1 MKLSKKILALMGGV
15 ALLTSTL
22 VFTGCSE
29 DEDENNMLD
38 DYSISLTNDGTLTA
52 NGKDVTATNPAITYA
67 RSWNV
72 TKTKHVSAD
81 ATIKIA
87 RQTKSTQVGQK
98 KNTTNGFVTTT
109 DGGNNAAYMFGL
121 TGSGTEK
128 EPYSFYLV
136 GFRLYDTTTPQY
148 FISYYTGVQSSYC
161 NSDANDFDVDDA
173 TNTAYEYIAVNGW
186 STMPANSYTLS
197 GDALTVY
204 IDLDA
209 IYGDS
214 NTVVTKDNYSS
225 AKIAGINGYKVTL
238 KPNATA
244 TGVSKTLHYSD
255 FKAQSYSNKK
265 APALTPFSI
274 DQTYLGFYAM
284 VSKNKTLVANL
295 AFNNDTI
302 VKSVIG
308 SSTDDFGKA
317 IDLEGEV
324 LKNF

>member
-1 MKLSKKILALMGGV
+1 MA
-15 ALLTSTL
+15 AL
-22 VFTGCSE
+22 VFGFASCSE

-38 DYSISLTNDGTLTA
+38 GYSISLTNDGTLTA
-52 NGKDVTATNPAITYA
+52 DGKTVSDANPAIAYA

-81 ATIKIA
+81 ATIKID
-87 RQTKSTQVGQK
+87 RTTKSTQVGQV
-98 KNTTNGFVTTT
+98 KNATNGSVTTT

-128 EPYSFYLV
+128 DPYSFYLV
-136 GFRLYDTTTPQY
+136 GFRLYGTTPQY
-148 FISYYTGVQSSYC
+148 FISYYTGVLSNYC
-161 NSDANDFDVDDA
+161 NSDANDFDVDSA
-173 TNTAYEYIAVNGW
+173 ANTAYEYVAVNAW
-186 STMPANSYTLS
+186 SDMPSDSYSLT
-197 GDALTVY
+197 DEALTVSG
-204 IDLDA
+204 DLDA

-214 NTVVTKDNYSS
+214 NTVVTKDNYSA
-225 AKIAGINGYKVTL
+225 AKTARIDGYKVTL
-238 KPNATA
+238 KKDASS
-244 TGVSKTLHYSD
+244 TGVSKNLHYSD
-255 FKAQSYSNKK
+255 FKAQSYSSKT
-265 APALTPFSI
+265 APALTAFSI

-284 VSKNKTLVANL
+284 VAYDTTNKKAKTLVANL
-295 AFNNDTI
+295 DFNNDTI

>member
-1 MKLSKKILALMGGV
+1 MGGV
-15 ALLTSTL
+15 ALLTSTF

-38 DYSISLTNDGTLTA
+38 GYSISLTNDGTLTA
-52 NGKDVTATNPAITYA
+52 NGTNKAITYS

-72 TKTKHVSAD
+72 TKTKHLSAD
-81 ATIKIA
+81 ATIKIDLK
-87 RQTKSTQVGQK
+87 TKSTQVGQT
-98 KNTTNGFVTTT
+98 KNATNGKVTTT
-109 DGGNNAAYMFGL
+109 DGSNNAAYMFGL

-136 GFRLYDTTTPQY
+136 GFRLYGKTPEY
-148 FISYYTGVQSSYC
+148 FISYYTGVQSIYC
-161 NSDANDFDVDDA
+161 NSDEDDFDVDSA
-173 TNTAYEYIAVNGW
+173 ANTAYEYIAVKAW
-186 STMPANSYTLS
+186 TPMPSGSYSLTD
-197 GDALTVY
+197 DALTVY

-209 IYGDS
+209 IYGDKDTEVS
-214 NTVVTKDNYSS
+214 KDNYSS
-225 AKIAGINGYKVTL
+225 AKTAGIDGYKVTL

-244 TGVSKTLHYSD
+244 TGVSKKLHYSD
-255 FKAQSYSNKK
+255 FKAQTYSSKT
-265 APALTPFSI
+265 APALKAFSI

-284 VSKNKTLVANL
+284 VAKGKTLVANL

>member
-15 ALLTSTL
+15 VLLTSTV

-38 DYSISLTNDGTLTA
+38 GYSISLTNDGTLTA
-52 NGKDVTATNPAITYA
+52 DGKDVTENNPAIAYA

-81 ATIKIA
+81 ATITIERK
-87 RQTKSTQVGQK
+87 TKSTQVGRN
-98 KNTTNGFVTTT
+98 KNATNGSVTTT

-136 GFRLYDTTTPQY
+136 GFRLSGTTPQY

-161 NSDANDFDVDDA
+161 NSDESDFDVDSA
-173 TNTAYEYIAVNGW
+173 TNAAYEYIAVNAW
-186 STMPANSYTLS
+186 TAMPSGSYTLTE
-197 GDALTVY
+197 DALTVY

-225 AKIAGINGYKVTL
+225 AKTAGINGYKVTL
-238 KPNATA
+238 KPDATA
-244 TGVSKTLHYSD
+244 AGVSKTLHCSD
-255 FKAQSYSNKK
+255 FKAQSYSNKS
-265 APALTPFSI
+265 APALEAFSI

-284 VSKNKTLVANL
+284 VSKDKTLVANL

>member
-15 ALLTSTL
+15 ALLTSTV

-52 NGKDVTATNPAITYA
+52 NGKDVTATNPAIAYA

-81 ATIKIA
+81 ATIKID
-87 RQTKSTQVGQK
+87 RKTKSTQVGQT
-98 KNTTNGFVTTT
+98 KNATNGSVTTT

-136 GFRLYDTTTPQY
+136 GFRLYGTTPQY

-161 NSDANDFDVDDA
+161 NSDANDFDVDSA
-173 TNTAYEYIAVNGW
+173 TNAAYEYVAVSAW
-186 STMPANSYTLS
+186 SSMPSGSYTLTE
-197 GDALTVY
+197 DALTVY

-225 AKIAGINGYKVTL
+225 AKTAGINGYKVTL

-255 FKAQSYSNKK
+255 FKAQSYSNKT
-265 APALTPFSI
+265 APALTAFSI

-317 IDLEGEV
+317 IDLEGES